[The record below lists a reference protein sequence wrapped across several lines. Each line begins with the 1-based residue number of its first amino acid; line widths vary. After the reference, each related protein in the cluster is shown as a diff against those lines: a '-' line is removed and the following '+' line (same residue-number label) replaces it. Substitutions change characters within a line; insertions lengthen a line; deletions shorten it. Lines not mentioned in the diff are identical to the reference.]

1 MSRLQMC
8 YVTIDERVAELQSYQ
23 DADRICIKYIEGEVK
38 RLKRLVVLEQLVDK
52 GILTRR
58 VSNA

>member
-1 MSRLQMC
+1 MC
-8 YVTIDERVAELQSYQ
+8 YVIIDERVAELQSYQ